1 MPTDPLFQ
9 PLAGAAPRAT
19 VRIHFDGRALNVPAG
34 SSVAAALLQAG
45 VRAFRHSPVG
55 GGPRAPYCMMGAC
68 FECLVMIDGE
78 SSRQA
83 CLVTVREGMQ
93 VKPQDGLPSFDAPT
107 QAAAPAEA
115 RHEA

>member
-9 PLAGAAPRAT
+9 PLAGTAPRDT
-19 VRIHFDGRALNVPAG
+19 VRIHFDGRALSVPVG

-45 VRAFRHSPVG
+45 VRAFRRSLVG
-55 GGPRAPYCMMGAC
+55 GGPRAPYCMMGVC
-68 FECLVMIDGE
+68 FECLVTIDDE
-78 SSRQA
+78 PSRQA

-93 VKPQDGLPSFDAPT
+93 VSPQDGLPSFDLP
-107 QAAAPAEA
+107 APAALATEA